1 MSHQFW
7 RPLNMRLF
15 SKPILALTLSVLL
28 LSPASVLPALADS
41 EPQLN
46 FKIYNP
52 DNSMLG
58 PIDESDSETESKADA
73 DVESGSG
80 SNTDF
85 GLKAEEP
92 TLDEAKEETP
102 ETAESEP
109 AQTEATEETASS
121 DDTKDSADGK
131 KTAKL
136 LQGYVR
142 VVPTGTKI
150 PIIMDTAVDSDT
162 SQEADEFSAR
172 TAEDLSIDGATVIPA
187 GSIIKGRI
195 AQLNSPRHM
204 NRSGSVA
211 MKFDTITTPDNRQI
225 PIVAN
230 LVARGG
236 VVHARRGMK
245 DIAIDTGAV
254 ALPTLVGLGIGALAG
269 GGSSSSSSGSSSG
282 IGRAGGAMIGAGVG
296 LAVGIAILLSKKG
309 KKVDLRPG
317 DEFKIQ
323 LAEELRMPM
332 M

>member
-1 MSHQFW
+1 
-7 RPLNMRLF
+7 MRLF

-58 PIDESDSETESKADA
+58 PIDESDSETESKS
-73 DVESGSG
+73 ES
-80 SNTDF
+80 DI

-109 AQTEATEETASS
+109 AETEATDETAGI

-131 KTAKL
+131 QSAKL
-136 LQGYVR
+136 LKGYVR

-236 VVHARRGMK
+236 VVHAKRGMK

-269 GGSSSSSSGSSSG
+269 GGSNNTDGSSSG
-282 IGRAGGAMIGAGVG
+282 MGRAGGAMIGAGVG

>member
-15 SKPILALTLSVLL
+15 SKPTLALTLSVLL
-28 LSPASVLPALADS
+28 LSPASVMPALADS

-58 PIDESDSETESKADA
+58 PIDEGEAEAETESSSSSDI
-73 DVESGSG
+73 
-80 SNTDF
+80 

-92 TLDEAKEETP
+92 TLDEAKEEAP
-102 ETAESEP
+102 ETAESDP
-109 AQTEATEETASS
+109 AETEAGDETASI

-131 KTAKL
+131 QSAKL
-136 LQGYVR
+136 LKGYVR

-236 VVHARRGMK
+236 VVHAKRGMK

-254 ALPTLVGLGIGALAG
+254 ALPTLVGLGVGALAG
-269 GGSSSSSSGSSSG
+269 GGSNNTDGSSSG
-282 IGRAGGAMIGAGVG
+282 MGRAGGAMIGAGVG

>member
-58 PIDESDSETESKADA
+58 PIDESDSETESKS
-73 DVESGSG
+73 ES
-80 SNTDF
+80 DI

-109 AQTEATEETASS
+109 AETEATDETASI

-131 KTAKL
+131 QSAKL
-136 LQGYVR
+136 LKGYVR

-236 VVHARRGMK
+236 VVHAKRGMK

-269 GGSSSSSSGSSSG
+269 GGSNNTDGSSSG
-282 IGRAGGAMIGAGVG
+282 MGRAGGAMIGAGVG

>member
-1 MSHQFW
+1 
-7 RPLNMRLF
+7 MRLF

-58 PIDESDSETESKADA
+58 PIDESDSETESKS
-73 DVESGSG
+73 ES
-80 SNTDF
+80 DI

-92 TLDEAKEETP
+92 TLDEAKEEAP

-109 AQTEATEETASS
+109 AETEATDETASI

-131 KTAKL
+131 QSAKL
-136 LQGYVR
+136 LKGYVR

-236 VVHARRGMK
+236 VVHAKRGMK

-269 GGSSSSSSGSSSG
+269 GGSNNTDGSSSG
-282 IGRAGGAMIGAGVG
+282 MGRAGGAMIGAGVG

>member
-1 MSHQFW
+1 
-7 RPLNMRLF
+7 MRLF

-58 PIDESDSETESKADA
+58 PIDESDSETESKS
-73 DVESGSG
+73 ES
-80 SNTDF
+80 DI

-109 AQTEATEETASS
+109 AETEATDETASI

-131 KTAKL
+131 QSAKL
-136 LQGYVR
+136 LKGYVR

-236 VVHARRGMK
+236 VVHAKRGMK

-269 GGSSSSSSGSSSG
+269 GGSNNTDGSSSG
-282 IGRAGGAMIGAGVG
+282 MGRAGGAMIGAGVG

>member
-1 MSHQFW
+1 
-7 RPLNMRLF
+7 MRLF
-15 SKPILALTLSVLL
+15 SKPTLALTLSVLM

-58 PIDESDSETESKADA
+58 PIDESDSEAEPETESKS
-73 DVESGSG
+73 ES
-80 SNTDF
+80 DI

-92 TLDEAKEETP
+92 TLDEAKEEAP

-109 AQTEATEETASS
+109 TETEATDETASL

-131 KTAKL
+131 QSAKL
-136 LQGYVR
+136 LKGYVR

-204 NRSGSVA
+204 NRS
-211 MKFDTITTPDNRQI
+211 
-225 PIVAN
+225 
-230 LVARGG
+230 
-236 VVHARRGMK
+236 
-245 DIAIDTGAV
+245 
-254 ALPTLVGLGIGALAG
+254 
-269 GGSSSSSSGSSSG
+269 
-282 IGRAGGAMIGAGVG
+282 
-296 LAVGIAILLSKKG
+296 
-309 KKVDLRPG
+309 
-317 DEFKIQ
+317 
-323 LAEELRMPM
+323 
-332 M
+332 

>member
-58 PIDESDSETESKADA
+58 PIDESDSETESKS
-73 DVESGSG
+73 ES
-80 SNTDF
+80 DI

-109 AQTEATEETASS
+109 AETEATDETAGI

-131 KTAKL
+131 QSAKL
-136 LQGYVR
+136 LKGYVR

-236 VVHARRGMK
+236 VVHAKRGMK

-269 GGSSSSSSGSSSG
+269 GGSNNTDGSSSG
-282 IGRAGGAMIGAGVG
+282 MGRAGGAMIGAGVG